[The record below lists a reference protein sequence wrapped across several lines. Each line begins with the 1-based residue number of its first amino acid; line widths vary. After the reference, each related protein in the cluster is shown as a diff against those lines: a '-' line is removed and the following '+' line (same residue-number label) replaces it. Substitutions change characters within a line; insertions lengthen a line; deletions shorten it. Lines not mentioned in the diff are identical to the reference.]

1 MRQKEIAQNLVNDL
15 VVFSCVKML
24 NFAISK
30 RREEW
35 FKAIMFEVIFEV
47 DFLTALKLVVKTAVT

>member
-35 FKAIMFEVIFEV
+35 FKAIMFHSKHEHRHI
-47 DFLTALKLVVKTAVT
+47 